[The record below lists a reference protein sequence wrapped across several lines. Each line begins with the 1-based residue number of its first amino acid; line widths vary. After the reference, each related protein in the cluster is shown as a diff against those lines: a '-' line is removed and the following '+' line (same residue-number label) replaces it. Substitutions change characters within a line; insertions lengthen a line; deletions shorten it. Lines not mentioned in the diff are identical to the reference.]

1 MISIYKKELRSYFT
15 TFTGYAFL
23 GFFVLI
29 TGYFF
34 AAQNLA
40 AYSANY
46 NDVLVSTMI
55 MFLIL
60 VPVLTMR
67 SFAEESRQK
76 TDQLLL
82 TSPIS
87 INAVVIG
94 KFLAAVTLYL
104 MGIII
109 TAVFPFI
116 LSKYGNVDVGATV
129 CCFIGYFLMG
139 SCLISVGIFISV
151 LTDNQIVAA
160 AGTFC
165 VLFLLLMM
173 DNIAANAP
181 ISRAASLVFAAV
193 IVIAVA
199 AAVWTGTKSLA
210 AAGCFAVIGVAVVGL
225 CYIIRPTVFDG
236 LIITS
241 LGWLSVLSRFENFYL
256 GVFGISDVVYYITF
270 AGVFLFLTVNS
281 IEKRRWS

>member
-1 MISIYKKELRSYFT
+1 MAAIFKKELRTYFT
-15 TFTGYAFL
+15 TLTGYVFL

-34 AAQNLA
+34 IAQNISQ
-40 AYSANY
+40 YSANY

-82 TSPIS
+82 TSPVGINS
-87 INAVVIG
+87 IVLG

-104 MGIII
+104 IAIII

-116 LSKYGNVDVGATV
+116 LNRYGDIDVSATV
-129 CCFIGYFLMG
+129 CCFMGYFLMG

-160 AGTFC
+160 AVTFGA
-165 VLFLLLMM
+165 LFLLVMI
-173 DNIAANAP
+173 DN
-181 ISRAASLVFAAV
+181 
-193 IVIAVA
+193 VA
-199 AAVWTGTKSLA
+199 AAVPISRSSSAVFASAVVLIVAFTLYSSTKSIPLSLI
-210 AAGCFAVIGVAVVGL
+210 FAVIGLAAAIGAYL
-225 CYIIRPTVFDG
+225 LKLPIYDG
-236 LIITS
+236 LITNVLS
-241 LGWLSVLSRFENFYL
+241 KLSVLSHFENFYL
-256 GVFGISDVVYYITF
+256 GVFGISDIVYYITF
-270 AGVFLFLTVNS
+270 SGVFLFLTVS
-281 IEKRRWS
+281 VIEKRRWS

>member
-1 MISIYKKELRSYFT
+1 MPAIFKKEFKSYFN

-34 AAQNLA
+34 VSQNLA
-40 AYSANY
+40 VYSANY
-46 NDVLVSTMI
+46 NDVLVGTMI

-87 INAVVIG
+87 INAIVIG
-94 KFLAAVTLYL
+94 KFLAAIVLYL
-104 MGIII
+104 IAIVI
-109 TAVFPFI
+109 TTVFPFI
-116 LSKYGNVDVGATV
+116 LSKYGSIDSGATIG
-129 CCFIGYFLMG
+129 CFVGYFLMG

-160 AGTFC
+160 ASTFC

-181 ISRAASLVFAAV
+181 ITRISSIVFAVV
-193 IVIAVA
+193 IVAIICSTVFSS
-199 AAVWTGTKSLA
+199 TKSFMA
-210 AAGCFAVIGVAVVGL
+210 TGVFAVIGCVVIGASYL
-225 CYIIRPTVFDG
+225 IKPTIYDG
-236 LIITS
+236 LITNA
-241 LGWLSVLSRFENFYL
+241 LGWLSVLSRFQNFYL
-256 GVFGISDVVYYITF
+256 GAFGVSDIVYYITF
-270 AGVFLFLTVNS
+270 SGVFLYLTANV

>member
-1 MISIYKKELRSYFT
+1 
-15 TFTGYAFL
+15 
-23 GFFVLI
+23 
-29 TGYFF
+29 
-34 AAQNLA
+34 
-40 AYSANY
+40 
-46 NDVLVSTMI
+46 
-55 MFLIL
+55 
-60 VPVLTMR
+60 
-67 SFAEESRQK
+67 
-76 TDQLLL
+76 
-82 TSPIS
+82 
-87 INAVVIG
+87 
-94 KFLAAVTLYL
+94 
-104 MGIII
+104 
-109 TAVFPFI
+109 
-116 LSKYGNVDVGATV
+116 
-129 CCFIGYFLMG
+129 MG

-210 AAGCFAVIGVAVVGL
+210 AAVCFAVIGAAVVGL